1 MDAKESMLK
10 TILKSLLI
18 CILLG
23 THIQYQFAS
32 AEDDKA
38 LRPTKGYPK
47 DLVPRN
53 AYSGGDEE
61 GHCVLWSTER
71 SSGGKAECRR
81 RADRPSKAKIKCRFK
96 RSFPNKDDPELL
108 MCVYERAGY
117 KKDELTISSEGG
129 LPCVKEFLCK
139 QE

>member
-1 MDAKESMLK
+1 MFWIKMDAKESMLK

-81 RADRPSKAKIKCRFK
+81 RADRPSKAKIKMLFTEPWNLHFRGKCTTQ
-96 RSFPNKDDPELL
+96 PQ
-108 MCVYERAGY
+108 A
-117 KKDELTISSEGG
+117 
-129 LPCVKEFLCK
+129 
-139 QE
+139 